1 VLSGQFFSNWEAGWN
16 EKRNRWEGRHVRN
29 IKQVKFLAW
38 EPRWIAIDWGFEHH
52 CVALWFT
59 RVQIVDGFGR
69 ERNVVCVYRE
79 LILRRMNEELIA
91 QAIGAKNVTADVP
104 DPIRDV
110 FLSPDRFSK
119 YNSEHSIAEV
129 MGDTL
134 RQYEIPRPSRAN
146 NDRVDGWRLI
156 YTMLDTENLIVIDT
170 CRDTIESVPK
180 LMRDERNPEDA
191 EKEGNELFLDV
202 CEALR
207 YGCMSH
213 ASKEPIP
220 EDVQIEQRLCRIQD
234 PTARYME
241 YLRLTAQPPASNV
254 VLPIPPRGPAWK
266 RGG

>member
-1 VLSGQFFSNWEAGWN
+1 MSISATS
-16 EKRNRWEGRHVRN
+16 
-29 IKQVKFLAW
+29 QV
-38 EPRWIAIDWGFEHH
+38 
-52 CVALWFT
+52 
-59 RVQIVDGFGR
+59 RVQIRDGFGR
-69 ERNVVCVYRE
+69 AKNVVCVYRE
-79 LILRRMNEELIA
+79 LVLRRMNEELIA
-91 QAIGAKNVTADVP
+91 QDIGRKNVTGEKP
-104 DPIRDV
+104 DPITDV
-110 FLSPDRFSK
+110 FLSPDRFARI
-119 YNSEHSIAEV
+119 NSEHSIAEV

-156 YTMLDTENLIVIDT
+156 YTMLDTESLIVLDN
-170 CRDTIESVPK
+170 CRDTIESIPK
-180 LMRDERNPEDA
+180 LMRDEKNPEDA
-191 EKEGNELFLDV
+191 EKEGNDLFLDV

-220 EDVQIEQRLCRIQD
+220 DDVKIEARLSRIKD

-241 YLRLTAQPPASNV
+241 YLRLTSQASAESNI